1 MFCSTTKPTNAPTMS
16 VEEAVRV
23 IQIAER
29 ARQGRLRAKL
39 NRESRNM
46 NWMFRT
52 DDPGADVAERA
63 AVCIQKVFKN
73 HPTCSFP
80 CPASLLFSKFG
91 RPVQVWRGFIQRRKT
106 QIAREEEMIFLGMV
120 RELCQ
125 CG

>member
-1 MFCSTTKPTNAPTMS
+1 MFCSTTKPISAPTMS

-73 HPTCSFP
+73 QIQHAPSRVRLCFYSQSSDVL
-80 CPASLLFSKFG
+80 CRSGGASYRGG
-91 RPVQVWRGFIQRRKT
+91 RPR
-106 QIAREEEMIFLGMV
+106 
-120 RELCQ
+120 
-125 CG
+125 

>member
-1 MFCSTTKPTNAPTMS
+1 MS
-16 VEEAVRV
+16 IEEAVRV

-39 NRESRNM
+39 NRESRKM
-46 NWMFRT
+46 NWMYRT
-52 DDPGADVAERA
+52 DDPGADAAERA

-73 HPTCSFP
+73 QPTCSFL
-80 CPASLLFSKFG
+80 CPAPLLCPG
-91 RPVQVWRGFIQRRKT
+91 CPVQVWRGFIQRRKT

-120 RELCQ
+120 RESCQ